1 MLLDN
6 SWEHTK
12 LTEIYNYGYRTPRF
26 PADFSFLLQTD
37 DRLPKLLEAHCS
49 DISEEGLAA
58 ETDALLEVGTRVT
71 LILTLSGN
79 VNSIRIAGKVINR
92 REGGYGF
99 AFVFSSQNERNY
111 ICDYLESRRPTL

>member
-1 MLLDN
+1 V
-6 SWEHTK
+6 HTK

-58 ETDALLEVGTRVT
+58 ETNAHLEVDARVT
-71 LILTLSGN
+71 LILTLPGN
-79 VNSIRIAGKVINR
+79 VSSIRIAGKVINR

-99 AFVFSSQNERNY
+99 AFVFSCQKERDHV
-111 ICDYLESRRPTL
+111 CDYLESLRPTL